1 MTNLPPVIV
10 IEVGLEELE
19 NARIANMLTVLVD
32 VVQHRLRSVHRTVVL
47 LSLPSSSLFTF
58 ISSTG
63 ARDVR
68 IVGPEFFELDYISQ
82 SAWNFVSTGD
92 GVRLCAD
99 AMQTSRALEQR
110 LADREFV
117 RVLRLINAIMM
128 STCKMSDVF
137 TFAITDHPSTGDL
150 KCKQLQADLSNSEN
164 RVCGDV
170 AQWCLVES
178 SAGCSEHLRPLDVFC
193 YE

>member
-10 IEVGLEELE
+10 IEIGPEELA

-47 LSLPSSSLFTF
+47 LSLPPASLFTF

-68 IVGPEFFELDYISQ
+68 IVGSDFFELDYIAQ
-82 SAWNFVSTGD
+82 SGWNFVSAGD

-99 AMQTSRALEQR
+99 AMRTSRALEQR
-110 LADREFV
+110 LADRECV
-117 RVLRLINAIMM
+117 
-128 STCKMSDVF
+128 C
-137 TFAITDHPSTGDL
+137 
-150 KCKQLQADLSNSEN
+150 LQ
-164 RVCGDV
+164 
-170 AQWCLVES
+170 
-178 SAGCSEHLRPLDVFC
+178 
-193 YE
+193 